1 MPQAESAQTDHAKWQ
16 AIADVPMRRA
26 SLQTETA
33 EEEEKATLIDVVKT
47 LYTKGKDVA
56 SKLFSMKFFDVAET
70 PKFMQDLGLRGK
82 KFTIKYGVIS
92 RHFGK
97 DGSHD
102 LSERDW
108 EQLPDALQNPFAIAR
123 LTDKTDSYR
132 IYTTLQTEGGEY
144 VVVGVDVKNAD
155 RDIEVNAI
163 STAFGRRTDAN
174 LPQNEEVI
182 YRSNEITPEQSSLL
196 DRPNFG
202 QYPTEQEFSTD
213 KDTNLLGDNKEAEQK
228 VEQEKDIIEELRER
242 NRIAN
247 ERDKRAGRPPRI
259 FLLLN

>member
-1 MPQAESAQTDHAKWQ
+1 
-16 AIADVPMRRA
+16 VPKRRA
-26 SLQTETA
+26 SLQTEQA
-33 EEEEKATLIDVVKT
+33 EQTESQGQQVTGKLPASEEVGPQANDTENVENPTLLDVVRT
-47 LYTKGKDVA
+47 LYSKGKDVA
-56 SKLFSMKFFDVAET
+56 SKLFSMKFFDVAKT
-70 PKFMQDLGLRGK
+70 PDFMQDLGLRGE

-97 DGSHD
+97 DGSHN

-108 EQLPDALQNPFAIAR
+108 KQLPDALQNPFAIAR
-123 LTDKTDSYR
+123 LTDREDSYR
-132 IYTTLQTEGGEY
+132 IYTTLQTESGEY
-144 VVVGVDVKNAD
+144 IVVGADVKNAG

-202 QYPTEQEFSTD
+202 QYPTEQELSTD
-213 KDTNLLGDNKEAEQK
+213 KGTTNSPISNELG
-228 VEQEKDIIEELRER
+228 EKMQYRLFKSRYR
-242 NRIAN
+242 
-247 ERDKRAGRPPRI
+247 
-259 FLLLN
+259 